1 MKEHET
7 NSNEEQVERVADLE
21 LSSEEAEEVLA
32 GANLPTVPAYTITL
46 DPREVG

>member
-7 NSNEEQVERVADLE
+7 NSNEEQIERVADLE
-21 LSSEEAEEVLA
+21 LRSEEAEEVLA
-32 GANLPTVPAYTITL
+32 GLSPGESFTYTL

>member
-7 NSNEEQVERVADLE
+7 NSNEEQIERVADLE
-21 LSSEEAEEVLA
+21 LRSEEAEEVLA
-32 GANLPTVPAYTITL
+32 GIGPGESFVFTL